1 MQAKGI
7 GSTGIYKGFLKAKGA
22 VLEVIKTSKGAAP
35 FL

>member
-1 MQAKGI
+1 MTALEKLAEERDEQKN
-7 GSTGIYKGFLKAKGA
+7 GA